1 MLSRDEALTLIKSK
15 IKNQNLIKHMLASEA
30 IIKSLARKLGEPE
43 EEWGIVGL
51 IHDLDFEETK
61 DDPKKHTLITAE
73 ILKDKG
79 FTDEQIQ
86 AIKAHNAENTGV
98 ERQTKL
104 DYALTCAEQITGL
117 IVACALVQP
126 DKKLASVTP
135 ESILKKFKQ
144 KAFAANVS
152 RQDIQLCEKL
162 GLSLEEFVDLGLK
175 AMQEISD
182 NLGI

>member
-1 MLSRDEALTLIKSK
+1 MTRDEALNLIQSK
-15 IKNQNLIKHMLASEA
+15 ITNKNLIKHMLASEA
-30 IIKSLARKLGEPE
+30 IIKTLAKKLGQPE

-61 DDPKKHTLITAE
+61 NAPEKHSLITVD
-73 ILKDKG
+73 ILKYKG
-79 FTDEQIQ
+79 FTEEQLQ

-98 ERQTKL
+98 ERKTPL
-104 DYALTCAEQITGL
+104 DFALTCAEQITGL

-126 DKKLASVTP
+126 DKRLASVTP

-152 RQDIQLCEKL
+152 REDIKLCEKL
-162 GLSLEEFVDLGLK
+162 DLTLEEFISLSLKSMQSISNELGL
-175 AMQEISD
+175 
-182 NLGI
+182 

>member
-1 MLSRDEALTLIKSK
+1 MTRDEALELIKSK
-15 IKNQNLIKHMLASEA
+15 IKNQNLVKHMLASEA
-30 IIKSLARKLGEPE
+30 IIKVLAERLGEPE
-43 EEWGIVGL
+43 AEWGIVGL

-61 DDPKKHTLITAE
+61 ETPEKHSLMTAD

-79 FTDEQIQ
+79 FSEEQLQ

-98 ERQTKL
+98 ARKTKL
-104 DYALTCAEQITGL
+104 DFALTCAEQITGL

-144 KAFAANVS
+144 KSFAANVS
-152 RQDIQLCEKL
+152 RNDIKLCEKL
-162 GLSLEEFVDLGLK
+162 GLKLEEFTSLSLK
-175 AMQEISD
+175 AMQDISND
-182 NLGI
+182 LGL